1 MEVEYKPSFIRDF
14 NKIKSRKDQKEIYK
28 ICFKDILELKN
39 ISEIKNITK
48 IKGYDYYYRIRK
60 GDYRIG
66 CKYDGGRIVLMRV
79 LRRDV
84 IYKYFP

>member
-1 MEVEYKPSFIRDF
+1 MEVKYKPNFIKDF
-14 NKIKSRKDQKEIYK
+14 NKIKSKKEQEQVYK
-28 ICFKDILELKN
+28 ICFKDILEIER
-39 ISEIKNITK
+39 ISEIKNLKK

-66 CKYDGGRIVLMRV
+66 LKFDGQEVVFMRV
-79 LRRDV
+79 LRRRD